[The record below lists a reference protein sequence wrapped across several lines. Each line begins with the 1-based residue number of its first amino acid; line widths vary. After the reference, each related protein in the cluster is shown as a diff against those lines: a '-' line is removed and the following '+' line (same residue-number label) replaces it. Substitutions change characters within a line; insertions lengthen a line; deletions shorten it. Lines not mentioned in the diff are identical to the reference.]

1 VFEELAADYDRW
13 FNDHVEVYLAQQR
26 LLGRVVPSTG
36 LGLEVGV
43 GSGRFAA
50 SLGIRCGIDPSFPL
64 LKMAKS
70 RGVEVAIGVGEHLPY
85 RSGSFDHAV
94 MMTVICFLDDIA
106 GVLREVF
113 RVLVPSGI
121 IVLGFIERDGEIFG
135 HYRAEPEK
143 GRFLR
148 HARFYTPDE
157 IILKLHDAGFP
168 GVEVNAR
175 EHGFCILTGKKKI
188 SPRSMN
194 SPSGINNH
202 FFFKMNTFGIIFSRQ
217 TGTGNRHRTG

>member
-1 VFEELAADYDRW
+1 MSAKRRVFEDFAADYDRW
-13 FNDHVEVYLAQQR
+13 FYDHVEVYHAQLR
-26 LLGRVVPSTG
+26 LLGRAVPSSG

-50 SLGIRCGIDPSFPL
+50 PLGICCGIDPSFTL
-64 LKMAKS
+64 AEIAKS

-94 MMTVICFLDDIA
+94 IMTVICFLDDMA

-121 IVLGFIERDGEIFG
+121 IVLGFIEWDGEIFR

-148 HARFYTPDE
+148 HARFYSTDE
-157 IILKLHDAGFP
+157 VIQELRDAGVSR
-168 GVEVNAR
+168 VEVAAR
-175 EHGFCILTGKKKI
+175 ERGFCILTGKKKI
-188 SPRSMN
+188 SRVP
-194 SPSGINNH
+194 
-202 FFFKMNTFGIIFSRQ
+202 
-217 TGTGNRHRTG
+217 

>member
-1 VFEELAADYDRW
+1 LAADYDRW
-13 FNDHVEVYLAQQR
+13 FEDHAEVYSAQLQ
-26 LLGRVVPSTG
+26 LLKRAVPSSG
-36 LGLEVGV
+36 LGLEAGV

-50 SLGIRCGIDPSFPL
+50 PLGICCGIDPSFPL
-64 LKMAKS
+64 AKMAKS

-106 GVLREVF
+106 GFLREVF

-121 IVLGFIERDGEIFG
+121 IVLGFIERDGEIFR

-157 IILKLHDAGFP
+157 IILKLHEAGFL

-194 SPSGINNH
+194 SPSGMNVH
-202 FFFKMNTFGIIFSRQ
+202 F
-217 TGTGNRHRTG
+217 